1 MALRI
6 RTLGALEIDIAGAA
20 VALPPGRR
28 VRGLLAWLAVHPG
41 RHPRGRLAG
50 WLWPEVPDPKARAS
64 LRSALWS
71 LRAALGPDGSPYLV
85 TDRQSVGLRGEGVSV
100 DLAEFG
106 RLADT
111 GRLAEA
117 VALCRG
123 ELLHEFD
130 GDWAFEAREAH
141 SERLARVLASLAG
154 QAAAAGDPQAALSW
168 ARQRAAVAPLDEDAG
183 RDLIRRYAGTGDVPG
198 ALAAYTRLR
207 TRLGTLGVLPAAE
220 TRRLA
225 ARVRAQRGDPGAA
238 SASGP

>member
-1 MALRI
+1 MTGLRI
-6 RTLGALEIDIAGAA
+6 RVLGALEIEVAGAA

-28 VRGLLAWLAVHPG
+28 IRGLLAWLAVHPG

-71 LRAALGPDGSPYLV
+71 LRAALGPDGPDFLV
-85 TDRQSVGLRGEGVSV
+85 TDRHSVGLREDGVSV

-106 RLADT
+106 RLADA

-130 GDWAFEAREAH
+130 GDWAFEARESH
-141 SERLARVLASLAG
+141 GERLARVLASLAG
-154 QAAAAGDPQAALSW
+154 QAAAGGDPGAALTW
-168 ARQRAAVAPLDEDAG
+168 ARRRAAVAPLDEDAG
-183 RDLIRRYAGTGDVPG
+183 RDLIRRYAGTGDIPR
-198 ALAAYTRLR
+198 ALAAYDRLR
-207 TRLGTLGVLPAAE
+207 QRLGTLGVLPSRE

-225 ARVRAQRGDPGAA
+225 AQLRAGR
-238 SASGP
+238 

>member
-1 MALRI
+1 
-6 RTLGALEIDIAGAA
+6 
-20 VALPPGRR
+20 VLPPGRR

-71 LRAALGPDGSPYLV
+71 LRAALGPDGPAFLI
-85 TDRQSVGLRGEGVSV
+85 TDRQSVGLREDRVSV
-100 DLAEFG
+100 DVAEFG
-106 RLADT
+106 RLADA

-154 QAAAAGDPQAALSW
+154 QAAAGGDTQAALSW

-183 RDLIRRYAGTGDVPG
+183 RDLIRRYAGAGDVPG
-198 ALAAYTRLR
+198 ALAAYGRLR
-207 TRLGTLGVLPAAE
+207 KRLSTLGVLPAPE

-225 ARVRAQRGDPGAA
+225 SQLRAARGGPAW
-238 SASGP
+238 SG